1 MRAMKTGLMLTPS
14 TRESARII
22 NEAIENSDF
31 YAEYDSTYG
40 FYFFPEEEENYDS
53 LEAQLDGL
61 LSGLN
66 VDYRIEGVF

>member
-1 MRAMKTGLMLTPS
+1 MRTGLMLTPS

-22 NEAIENSDF
+22 NETIENSDF

-40 FYFFPEEEENYDS
+40 FFFFPEKEEYYDS
-53 LEAQLDGL
+53 LELELDRL
-61 LSGLN
+61 LSSLD